1 MRAITIIIGITAIAE
16 HAAIKSPCVAVSYP
30 RLAARPPGLDGNYFV
45 FYANMASRP
54 MTAGPERGTEE
65 TVMHKHLAYS
75 FLYEDASDL
84 KCDFEI
90 LSDEIASM
98 IGLLRSLAGDQDT
111 RDDLTRLNEIMYHL
125 NPSLRTRVT
134 VTEAE
139 LRWLEERMEKL
150 RQETRDSLSGFP
162 RERNKPV
169 FVIPQGCEAAAH
181 SHVIRN
187 KCKALVRL
195 LSRHQQQGSHVED
208 LLFDFINLYSNY
220 FYFLA
225 LKLNKDQGV
234 GETQFISRVY

>member
-1 MRAITIIIGITAIAE
+1 VWAE
-16 HAAIKSPCVAVSYP
+16 QLTKTPPEMAGNLSPGGDAASGQGAVPLS
-30 RLAARPPGLDGNYFV
+30 
-45 FYANMASRP
+45 
-54 MTAGPERGTEE
+54 
-65 TVMHKHLAYS
+65 KHLAYS
-75 FLYEDASDL
+75 FLYEDAADL

-98 IGLLRSLAGDQDT
+98 IGLLRSQVDDQGA
-111 RDDLTRLNEIMYHL
+111 RDDLARINELMYHI

-134 VTEAE
+134 VTADE
-139 LRWLEERMEKL
+139 LRWLEERTETLK
-150 RQETRDSLSGFP
+150 QETRDSLRGFP
-162 RERNKPV
+162 GKPGTPI
-169 FVIPQGCEAAAH
+169 FVIPQGCAAAAH

-195 LSRHQQQGSHVED
+195 LSRHEQRGNKVEE

-220 FYFLA
+220 FYYLA